1 MQNLIP
7 IDREREYKQLCEI
20 IDGAPL
26 TTFDI
31 ERSEQYGGIMIKST
45 DREKMYADRK
55 ENEQKRQTGRLVDIG
70 KINAELYIHTD
81 TNYRPFIYVDD
92 IMTIL
97 DAQPIGCNLEKTV
110 ERLYGLEEH
119 GNKYDSYWRNSD
131 MHRMTEYRNKI
142 VNETVEKAIK
152 ILKGGGVD
160 EVEE

>member
-1 MQNLIP
+1 MPNFIP
-7 IDREREYKQLCEI
+7 IGRKREYKQICEI
-20 IDGAPL
+20 IDGVPL

-31 ERSEQYGGIMIKST
+31 ERSEQYGDIVIKRA

-55 ENEQKRQTGRLVDIG
+55 GNEQKRQTGRLVDIG
-70 KINAELYIHTD
+70 KINAELYIHED

-97 DAQPIGCNLEKTV
+97 GAQPIGCNLEKTV

-119 GNKYDSYWRNSD
+119 GNKYDSYWNSD

>member
-1 MQNLIP
+1 MPNLIP

-31 ERSEQYGGIMIKST
+31 ERSEQYGDIMIKTT
-45 DREKMYADRK
+45 DREEMYADRK
-55 ENEQKRQTGRLVDIG
+55 ESERQTGRLVDIG
-70 KINAELYIHTD
+70 KINAELYVHED

-92 IMTIL
+92 IITIL
-97 DAQPIGCNLEKTV
+97 NAQPIACDLEKV
-110 ERLYGLEEH
+110 VKQLYGLEEH
-119 GNKYDSYWRNSD
+119 DNKYDSYWSND
-131 MHRMTEYRNKI
+131 MYRMTEYRNKI